1 MFERIAITLPEILQ
15 EDARLVI
22 RALECGYSRVHL
34 RKPEA
39 SEEEVAGIIEQIPVR
54 FRSRISIHYYPE
66 LAVRYGL
73 GGIHLNQRSNKVPE
87 GFIGLVSRSCH
98 SLEELEKYKREC
110 DYLFLSPVYDSISKK
125 GYKSNFSKETLKKAA
140 GQGIIDSK
148 VYALGGVDESKA
160 EELETLGFGGG
171 AMLGCVWDRL
181 VTPPAVLTIAGSD
194 CSGGAGIQADIK
206 TISAFGCYAA
216 SVITAVTAQNTLGV
230 HSVEAVSPAMIR
242 EQMLAVFEDLDICAV
257 KTGMIYDIQ
266 TAEAITD
273 ILKRYRSIPVIC
285 DPVMVSTSGS
295 VLMKEDC
302 RTYVEKELFPLCSL
316 ITPNLNEASLLA
328 GIRIS
333 SVGQMKETAVNLSER
348 YGCAVLIKGGHLDGD
363 SMCDI
368 LYDGIMHEFTTERV
382 HSSNLHGTGCTLSS
396 AIASRL
402 ALNASGIFHPDSPL
416 ADAVRAAKAYIQT
429 AISKAGRMHIGHGN
443 GPLWHF

>member
-15 EDARLVI
+15 EDALLII

-39 SEEEVAGIIEQIPVR
+39 SEEEIAGIIEQIPVK
-54 FRSRISIHYYPE
+54 FSNRISIHYYPDI
-66 LAVRYGL
+66 AVLYGL

-87 GFIGLVSRSCH
+87 GFDGLVSRSCH
-98 SLEELEKYKREC
+98 SLEEVEKYKREC
-110 DYLFLSPVYDSISKK
+110 DYLFLSPIYDSISKK
-125 GYKSNFSKETLKKAA
+125 GYKSNFSKETLKEAA
-140 GQGIIDSK
+140 EKRIIDSK
-148 VYALGGVDESKA
+148 VYALGGVDESKVT
-160 EELETLGFGGG
+160 ELESLGFGGG
-171 AMLGCVWDRL
+171 AMLGCVWKRL
-181 VTPPAVLTIAGSD
+181 ETPPAVLTIAGSD

-216 SVITAVTAQNTLGV
+216 SAITAITAQNTLGV
-230 HSVEAVSPAMIR
+230 RSVEAISPAMIQN
-242 EQMLAVFEDLDICAV
+242 QMQAVFEDLDISAV
-257 KTGMIYDIQ
+257 KIGMIYDIH
-266 TAEAITD
+266 TAEAITE
-273 ILKRYRSIPVIC
+273 ILEKYPDIPVIC

-295 VLMKEDC
+295 VLMKDDC
-302 RTYVEKELFPLCSL
+302 RAYVEKELFPLCSL

-333 SVGQMKETAVNLSER
+333 SVGQMKETAVKLSER
-348 YGCAVLIKGGHLDGD
+348 YGCAVLVKGGHLDGD

-368 LYDGIMHEFTTERV
+368 LYDGTIHEFETAKV

-396 AIASRL
+396 AIASHL
-402 ALNASGIFHPDSPL
+402 ALSTYGIFPPDSPL
-416 ADAVRAAKAYIQT
+416 ADAVGAAKAYIRT
-429 AISKAGRMHIGHGN
+429 AISKASRMHIGNGN